1 MNTKVCFKKSKWGK
15 RMEKGGIYA
24 FVAFCYLLSIKNAK
38 LEELT

>member
-24 FVAFCYLLSIKNAK
+24 FVAFCYLLFMKNAK